1 MSNLNAKPEQNVKS
15 KYDLIVDQLM
25 GIEISDNDND
35 YGYICEIVAVV
46 TNSEIYYKCITNL
59 GKEFNANVILH
70 ALRQVRM
77 NQNVIDNENRDDNVE
92 VLPVGYPDG
101 TAYSN
106 AVFGPKR
113 KRNPTPIMSQAINNN
128 AKFDNGEVIS
138 ITSHTSTG
146 DRFPEEYRNI
156 DQILTPEQIISL
168 ENKIA
173 ENKENSN
180 V

>member
-1 MSNLNAKPEQNVKS
+1 MSNLNTKPEQNVKS

-46 TNSEIYYKCITNL
+46 TNSETYYKCITNL

-138 ITSHTSTG
+138 ITSHTSSAYK
-146 DRFPEEYRNI
+146 FPEEYRNI
-156 DQILTPEQIISL
+156 DQILTPEQIVSL

>member
-1 MSNLNAKPEQNVKS
+1 MSNLNTNPEHNVKS

-25 GIEISDNDND
+25 GIEITDNDND
-35 YGYICEIVAVV
+35 YGYICEIVAIV
-46 TNSEIYYKCITNL
+46 TNSETYYKCITNL
-59 GKEFNANVILH
+59 GKTFNANVIIH
-70 ALRQVRM
+70 ALRQARM

-92 VLPVGYPDG
+92 VLPIGYPDG

-138 ITSHTSTG
+138 ITSHTSSAYK
-146 DRFPEEYRNI
+146 FPEEYRNI
-156 DQILTPEQIISL
+156 DQILTPEQIVNL
-168 ENKIA
+168 EEKIA
-173 ENKENSN
+173 ASKENSN